1 MSDSANV
8 YAESDQASSKGES
21 KVESV
26 NAESVNAE
34 STSQVHQDGA
44 TEQVSMAAA
53 DTLADVKAIL
63 VMFGAI
69 LLMAVHTISGFSFD
83 F

>member
-8 YAESDQASSKGES
+8 YAESNQASSKGES
-21 KVESV
+21 K
-26 NAESVNAE
+26 AESVNAE

-44 TEQVSMAAA
+44 TEQVSMADA